1 MQVLSHYNDT
11 KITAGQQRQLRVVQR
26 QVMKSLETN
35 QTIEAHI
42 MRFFLFDEKKS
53 RFNLQYSSIYD
64 ISDSILN
71 PMTNS
76 FTN

>member
-42 MRFFLFDEKKS
+42 MRFFLFDEKK
-53 RFNLQYSSIYD
+53 
-64 ISDSILN
+64 
-71 PMTNS
+71 
-76 FTN
+76 